1 MRQMTNGFENKV
13 ATVSR
18 AVIHPSGAGVA
29 CSDWGGV
36 VGWGAGVA
44 FLPHP
49 ASRTMLR
56 SKNKGMM
63 NCFRMSG
70 CL

>member
-1 MRQMTNGFENKV
+1 MRQTTNGFENKV

-36 VGWGAGVA
+36 VGWGMGKYWYY
-44 FLPHP
+44 
-49 ASRTMLR
+49 SRR
-56 SKNKGMM
+56 KG
-63 NCFRMSG
+63 
-70 CL
+70 